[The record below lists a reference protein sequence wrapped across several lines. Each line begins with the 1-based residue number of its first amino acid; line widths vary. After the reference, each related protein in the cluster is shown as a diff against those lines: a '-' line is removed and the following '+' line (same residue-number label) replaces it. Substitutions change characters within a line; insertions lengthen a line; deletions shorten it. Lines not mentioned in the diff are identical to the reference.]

1 MALSIYGSSYT
12 PFFSNRAYT
21 RVARMR
27 AAITARRSAA
37 DAPAGPGVAVGHSQ
51 ANPSPP
57 GAASGP
63 YGKPNSGNL
72 APARSRVARVHDWRP
87 RGCLP
92 TSPTAAEGIRR
103 ASRTPSTLPP
113 PVLPLP
119 AACASVRPACLA
131 ALCGQPD
138 RHHWH
143 TAAVLRRSWGLRQR
157 SKRGGVSC
165 RRQGRGS
172 RVAREQQRSQVKPS
186 QVKSVSKLSRCGDGS
201 IPMKRAHDARKAASQ
216 RLPRPATRRTR
227 PMHAAKAAAVGER
240 RAERGARVRR
250 PLRAASTLHG
260 RRSGARR
267 RRSNSAGACDGAAK
281 DAGKS
286 WATRARG
293 PSSTVAAAA
302 ASGGANGHTC
312 GLACAHARIFARAA
326 HLASATAAGD
336 REGSGGADDDGDHA
350 RHVGR
355 RGDVVRARRAARGG
369 AL

>member
-1 MALSIYGSSYT
+1 MVWGICISLGRLFFCALHTAAGITRAQADTRRQSYMALSIYGSSYT

-143 TAAVLRRSWGLRQR
+143 TAAVLRRRW
-157 SKRGGVSC
+157 VC
-165 RRQGRGS
+165 
-172 RVAREQQRSQVKPS
+172 A
-186 QVKSVSKLSRCGDGS
+186 
-201 IPMKRAHDARKAASQ
+201 
-216 RLPRPATRRTR
+216 
-227 PMHAAKAAAVGER
+227 
-240 RAERGARVRR
+240 
-250 PLRAASTLHG
+250 
-260 RRSGARR
+260 
-267 RRSNSAGACDGAAK
+267 SAGVC
-281 DAGKS
+281 
-286 WATRARG
+286 
-293 PSSTVAAAA
+293 
-302 ASGGANGHTC
+302 ASAANG
-312 GLACAHARIFARAA
+312 
-326 HLASATAAGD
+326 AG
-336 REGSGGADDDGDHA
+336 
-350 RHVGR
+350 
-355 RGDVVRARRAARGG
+355 
-369 AL
+369 

>member
-131 ALCGQPD
+131 TLCGQPD
-138 RHHWH
+138 GHHWH
-143 TAAVLRRSWGLRQR
+143 TAAMLRRRWGLRQR

-165 RRQGRGS
+165 RRQGRES

-201 IPMKRAHDARKAASQ
+201 ISMRRAHDARKAASQ

-227 PMHAAKAAAVGER
+227 PMQ

-250 PLRAASTLHG
+250 PLRAAAVRPPPFPAG
-260 RRSGARR
+260 RSGARR

-286 WATRARG
+286 RATRARG

-336 REGSGGADDDGDHA
+336 REGSGGADDDGDHISPFTGSFC
-350 RHVGR
+350 VPPR
-355 RGDVVRARRAARGG
+355 RYQHSV
-369 AL
+369 